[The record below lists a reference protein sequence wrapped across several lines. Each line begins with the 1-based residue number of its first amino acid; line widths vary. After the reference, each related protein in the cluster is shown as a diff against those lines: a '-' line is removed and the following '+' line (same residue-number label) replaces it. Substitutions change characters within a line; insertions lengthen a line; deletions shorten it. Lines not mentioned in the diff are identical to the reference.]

1 MEGLAVYLCRQNT
14 LKMRVISRLGEY
26 GLRALMYMAAQK
38 NESTY
43 FNIRLMS
50 QELDISFHFLTKI
63 LQGLTQRGL
72 LQSYRGPNGGIGF
85 LVPPEQITLATVV
98 KALEGDDFFHN
109 CLLGLPGC
117 GERQPCPVHVFWAE
131 LRERLRTEFETTTLA
146 DLGTQTLE
154 QHLRLK
160 A

>member
-1 MEGLAVYLCRQNT
+1 MGSFAMYLCRQKT

-26 GLRALMYMAAQK
+26 GLRALMYMAAHK
-38 NESTY
+38 SDMVY
-43 FNIRLMS
+43 FNIRVMS

-85 LVPPEQITLATVV
+85 LVPPAQITLATVV
-98 KALEGDDFFHN
+98 KALEGDDFFQN

-117 GERQPCPVHVFWAE
+117 GERQPCPMHVFWTA
-131 LRERLRTEFETTTLA
+131 LRESLQMEFETTTLD

-154 QHLRLK
+154 RHLRLK